1 MAYLHILPEL
11 SMNYTVN
18 RPLNDGKATA
28 RIAETRAL
36 APRIKDFDSW
46 SAVWLEAAQKA
57 VESQN
62 FESRK
67 HAARTTCSSP

>member
-28 RIAETRAL
+28 RIAEARAL
-36 APRIKDFDSW
+36 APKIKDFDSW

-57 VESQN
+57 EKEQ
-62 FESRK
+62 RWAD
-67 HAARTTCSSP
+67 AAAFYHNAE